1 MMKTLTKSNLATGAA
16 VLGSAVVLAA
26 FWLARPAH
34 AEMKEAPEAP
44 TCSMERVVDNR
55 AHPGIDIKLLV
66 HRPDVAPRVLR
77 LDV

>member
-1 MMKTLTKSNLATGAA
+1 MKTLTKPNLAAGAA
-16 VLGSAVVLAA
+16 LLGSAVVIAA

-34 AEMKEAPEAP
+34 AEMQDKAEDPA
-44 TCSMERVVDNR
+44 CGMGRVVDKYPY
-55 AHPGIDIKLLV
+55 PGIDLKLLV